1 MCCGGAV
8 AGIEDVAGLLPGGLE
23 EAGPVRGVELG
34 DASVDGDYGAVE
46 GGCKPVEGDDGAVDY
61 TRGSDAGCERGDPEV
76 PRQVAA

>member
-1 MCCGGAV
+1 M

-34 DASVDGDYGAVE
+34 DAS
-46 GGCKPVEGDDGAVDY
+46 VEGDDGAVDY